1 MPDVNMKN
9 LSSILEQ
16 FQIRLNF
23 LERWKHL
30 IKNRL
35 TQRQLDEETATNVEF
50 EYIFNEKI
58 QQLDQQLAEFR
69 VNHFQMQRK
78 LSN

>member
-69 VNHFQMQRK
+69 VNHFQIQRK